1 MNQTVYQITV
11 VFVGYNVVYIEAST
25 KQEAEKIKEK
35 YDNMD
40 QVLSTKLE
48 EV

>member
-11 VFVGYNVVYIEAST
+11 VLIDYTVFYVEVST
-25 KQEAEKIKEK
+25 LKEAEKIKEK

-40 QVLSTKLE
+40 KVLSTKLE

>member
-11 VFVGYNVVYIEAST
+11 VFVGYNVVYIEADT
-25 KQEAEKIKEK
+25 KIEAEKIKEK
-35 YDNMD
+35 YDKMD
-40 QVLSTKLE
+40 VVLTTKLE